1 MTMKATCPRCDTE
14 TEWIATITDNY
25 GSQEVD
31 RFQALCD
38 GCQADQAVEAAYR
51 GTDY

>member
-1 MTMKATCPRCDTE
+1 MQEANCPRCGTE
-14 TEWIATITDNY
+14 TEWTATIRETFD
-25 GSQEVD
+25 GFEVD

-38 GCQADQAVEAAYR
+38 GCAADQAVEAAYR